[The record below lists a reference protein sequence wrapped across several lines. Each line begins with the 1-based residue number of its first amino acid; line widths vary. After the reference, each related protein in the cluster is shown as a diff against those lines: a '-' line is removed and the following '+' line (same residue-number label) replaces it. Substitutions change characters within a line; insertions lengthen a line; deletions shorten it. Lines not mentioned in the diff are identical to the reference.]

1 MNHMPATFLQNP
13 PTDYYPFGMAYNKN
27 FDGLQKDTHPHY
39 FMRSNTYL
47 YNGKEEQPMPG
58 FWLDYG
64 ARFYDA
70 QLGRWMT
77 IDPLAEVSR
86 RWSPYTYAYNNPIRF
101 IDPDGRY
108 TIYDFN
114 GNPHEI
120 GDKDVEDGYLDADHQ
135 NEDGGT
141 QDPPEIS
148 FINPL
153 DWFNQLVQS
162 TLFTKNKNVPKE
174 LVSELPNNGK
184 SARIIRTP
192 DMISVTVNGKF
203 FFIKGAAV
211 EAGLVYVVDDGVG
224 ILITFKG
231 GAGADVSYGASVST
245 GWYNGNKSRTLES
258 LQGTSF
264 YIDGSGKLLSAG
276 ISADYSPDLRK
287 LGRPWTVVSGGLSI
301 GSNVFS
307 ITPVGSTGVATTI
320 STPIYKK

>member
-1 MNHMPATFLQNP
+1 MHKFNIKDNLGDVRFTFQARGSSYGP
-13 PTDYYPFGMAYNKN
+13 GAFTQTQASDYYPFGMAHTVEISSVKN
-27 FDGLQKDTHPHY
+27 GKAMEAVRVDPRETDDSKTFT
-39 FMRSNTYL
+39 RSNAYL

-58 FWLDYG
+58 KWLDYG

-153 DWFNQLVQS
+153 DWFNQLV
-162 TLFTKNKNVPKE
+162 
-174 LVSELPNNGK
+174 
-184 SARIIRTP
+184 
-192 DMISVTVNGKF
+192 
-203 FFIKGAAV
+203 
-211 EAGLVYVVDDGVG
+211 
-224 ILITFKG
+224 
-231 GAGADVSYGASVST
+231 
-245 GWYNGNKSRTLES
+245 
-258 LQGTSF
+258 
-264 YIDGSGKLLSAG
+264 
-276 ISADYSPDLRK
+276 
-287 LGRPWTVVSGGLSI
+287 
-301 GSNVFS
+301 
-307 ITPVGSTGVATTI
+307 
-320 STPIYKK
+320 